1 MQENGNLA
9 VLVVDPNQGMRTS
22 LQNMLN
28 LAGIGKVEYAINANT
43 AIRQLQRRAYD
54 IVLCEYDLAGGSGEG
69 QDGQQ
74 LLEDLRHHRL
84 IAPSTIFIMLT
95 SEGVYDKVVSA
106 AELTPTDYV
115 LKPFTVELLSG
126 RIQRALERRSA
137 LLQAWQL
144 AAQGK
149 LREAIAACRD
159 GAAAQ
164 PRFGADFA
172 RIRAELHTTLNEHME
187 AAAVYREVLAGRPL
201 GWAALGLARS
211 FFALDQVDDARA
223 ILEELL
229 AANPRLMAGYDL
241 LARCLEASGEQD
253 AARKVLEDA
262 VAISPHVVRRLRK
275 LGEVALAAGDAEG
288 AEKSFRQ
295 VVTRARY
302 SEFRNPEDHVN
313 LVKALV
319 VRDDVLGA
327 AGVVRDLERTMRGNQ
342 AADACR
348 SYANSLLLDKAGNAG
363 AAVAELQAS
372 VTAVCAGGAMSSRLR
387 MELAKACL
395 DHRLDEQASDVLL
408 TVMND
413 TNSGVSVDQAM
424 HVFVN
429 AGRTDM
435 VEGMGQQLR
444 AQAQILLGVADEKR
458 NMGDVRGAVQ
468 TLLEALH
475 LAPHNLQVM
484 VATAGGIL
492 RQVNELGWDH
502 PLGDTAA
509 GLLAGIQA
517 QDAQHP
523 RLAALQDEYQ
533 AARRK
538 YGIAAA

>member
-1 MQENGNLA
+1 MTDYLDLA
-9 VLVVDPNQGMRTS
+9 VQLMMVRLFGTELDADTDAFLRTHRVRGVC
-22 LQNMLN
+22 LFRQNMVD
-28 LAGIGKVEYAINANT
+28 AG
-43 AIRQLQRRAYD
+43 QLTR
-54 IVLCEYDLAGGSGEG
+54 
-69 QDGQQ
+69 
-74 LLEDLRHHRL
+74 
-84 IAPSTIFIMLT
+84 
-95 SEGVYDKVVSA
+95 
-106 AELTPTDYV
+106 
-115 LKPFTVELLSG
+115 FTG
-126 RIQRALERRSA
+126 ALVDAMGPQA
-137 LLQAWQL
+137 L
-144 AAQGK
+144 
-149 LREAIAACRD
+149 
-159 GAAAQ
+159 
-164 PRFGADFA
+164 
-172 RIRAELHTTLNEHME
+172 
-187 AAAVYREVLAGRPL
+187 V
-201 GWAALGLARS
+201 
-211 FFALDQVDDARA
+211 ALDQVDDARA

-229 AANPRLMAGYDL
+229 VANPRLMAGYDL
-241 LARCLEASGEQD
+241 LARCHEASGEPE
-253 AARKVLEDA
+253 AAKKVLEDA
-262 VAISPHVVRRLRK
+262 VEISPHVVRRLRK
-275 LGEVALAAGDAEG
+275 LGEVALATGDLDA

-295 VVTRARY
+295 VVTKARY

-327 AGVVRDLERTMRGNQ
+327 TGVIRDLERSLRGNP
-342 AADACR
+342 ALDTCR
-348 SYANSLLLDKAGNAG
+348 AYANSLLHDKTGNAG
-363 AAVAELQAS
+363 AAVAELQAAVTS
-372 VTAVCAGGAMSSRLR
+372 VRAGGATSTGLR

-395 DHRLDEQASDVLL
+395 EHRLDEQASDVML

-435 VEGMGQQLR
+435 IEGMGQQLR

-509 GLLAGIQA
+509 RLLEGIQA

-523 RLAALQDEYQ
+523 RLAALRDEYQ

-538 YGIAAA
+538 YGIAAT

>member
-28 LAGIGKVEYAINANT
+28 LAGISKVEYAINANT

-54 IVLCEYDLAGGSGEG
+54 VILCEYDLAGGSGEG

-115 LKPFTVELLSG
+115 LKPFTVDMLSG
-126 RIQRALERRSA
+126 RIKRALERRSA
-137 LLQAWQL
+137 LLPAWQL

-159 GAAAQ
+159 GASAQ

-275 LGEVALAAGDAEG
+275 LGEVALATGDAEG

-295 VVTRARY
+295 VVNKARY

-372 VTAVCAGGAMSSRLR
+372 VTAVRAGGAMSSRLR

-395 DHRLDEQASDVLL
+395 DHRLDEQASDVML

-413 TNSGVSVDQAM
+413 ANSGVSVDQAM

-475 LAPHNLQVM
+475 IAPHNLQVM

-509 GLLAGIQA
+509 RLLDGIQA

-533 AARRK
+533 ATRRK
-538 YGIAAA
+538 YGIATT